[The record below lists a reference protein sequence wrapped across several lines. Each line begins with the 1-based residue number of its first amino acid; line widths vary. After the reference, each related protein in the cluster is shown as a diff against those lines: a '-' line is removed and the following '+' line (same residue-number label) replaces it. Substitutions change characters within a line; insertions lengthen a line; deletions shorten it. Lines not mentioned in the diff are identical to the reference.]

1 MADIITRLKL
11 ESGEYDSKIKR
22 AVTGLQRLEEE
33 CRNAGGTLAILE
45 KDQKQYVENL
55 GRMET
60 VSKSARGSIAEL
72 TSAYT
77 ELRVQYNRLTEAE
90 KKGDF
95 GKALNSSLTQ
105 LKTRIM
111 EGKNELQSIQGELSG
126 SKFGKFG
133 GVLDSIGQKMGLN
146 ANITELLT
154 SKTARMSAGIGAIIA
169 VVGKATSEWI
179 KYNNALSQQTQI
191 TTVTTGLKGD
201 NANAMTD
208 RARALVDTYGGD
220 YREIINAANTLMTQF
235 GKSGDEAMELIRK
248 GMQGMIQGDGPKLLS
263 MIQQYAPSFRDAG
276 ISASQLVAI
285 IHNSEGGIFTD
296 QNMNAIVMGIKNIR
310 LMANST
316 SEALAKLG
324 IDGQKMS
331 EQLNNGTI
339 TIFEALKQVTSAI
352 QGVDSSSQAAGE
364 VMQQVFGRQGAMAG
378 TKLGEAI
385 TTLNTNLEE
394 TKKQTGELGEANDEL
409 YQSYTELNTAIREA
423 FGYDGWEEMAK
434 GIKSKLVSALA
445 DVIEGLAKVR
455 KGWQGLLNDITGKG
469 NSTGTGSVNYGY
481 NFGSEIGK
489 TIQAADSKTERK
501 RLYDQWQR
509 QIQSEL
515 SKVGQEK
522 HHKDKDG
529 SDVYYVDDPATQN
542 RNRIRY
548 LQAARYLQ
556 QNRNSLI
563 NGPAPKPKRGGG
575 TDNPPK
581 TRTGSRSSKAA
592 TVQETEKELTIQQQI
607 AELEKEAYTASGERR
622 AEIGAQIRLLDE
634 ELARQKA
641 IRDELHGIVTEEKK
655 IEPLNLG
662 STSGLSAYIGELKK
676 KQGAETIGSDKWTE
690 AGNQMTAATNLS
702 TIMSSALAGGLD
714 GKQVE
719 SITAPLRDALSSG
732 LIDKNKLMEEVSYA
746 LSDIN
751 ALLREKGLEPITL
764 NVKTNGIDNV
774 KESVGELSKSTSSAS
789 SAMTTLGGAINS
801 LEDPSAKVA
810 GIVMQAIGNVAL
822 GFSHALATPKDPWSW
837 IAFAAAG
844 TATMISTIAAIH
856 SATGYAQGGLV
867 DGRGGGFVGGLAYS
881 GDNVGNVRLDSG
893 ELVLNHA
900 QQNNLA
906 NALRT
911 DGESRDTQLHAIV
924 KGEDIYL
931 ALGNYRHRTGKGEYV
946 RSRR

>member
-11 ESGEYDSKIKR
+11 ESNEYNSKIKR
-22 AVTGLQRLEEE
+22 ATQELQNMERE
-33 CRNAGGTLAILE
+33 CRKVNGTLSVLE
-45 KDQKQYVENL
+45 KDQKQYIESI

-60 VSKSARGSIAEL
+60 VNKSARGSIAEL

-95 GKALNSSLTQ
+95 GKALNSSLAQ

-111 EGKNELQSIQGELSG
+111 EGKNELQAIQGELSG

-133 GVLDSIGQKMGLN
+133 GVLDDIGKKMGIN

-154 SKTARMSAGIGAIIA
+154 SKTARMSAGIGALIA
-169 VVGKATSEWI
+169 GVGMATSEWI

-201 NANAMTD
+201 NANSMTD

-220 YREIINAANTLMTQF
+220 FREIINAANTLMTQF

-310 LMANST
+310 LMTNST
-316 SEALAKLG
+316 REALAKLG

-331 EQLNNGTI
+331 EQLNNGTM
-339 TIFEALKQVTSAI
+339 TIFEALKQVTGAI

-364 VMQQVFGRQGAMAG
+364 VMQQVFGRQGAAAG

-385 TTLNTNLEE
+385 ATLNTNLEE
-394 TKKQTGELGEANDEL
+394 TKRQTGELGEANDEL

-423 FGYDGWEEMAK
+423 FGYDGWEQMAK

-489 TIQAADSKTERK
+489 KITGGATPAERQK
-501 RLYDQWQR
+501 LYEQWQR
-509 QIQSEL
+509 QLQTNL
-515 SKVGQEK
+515 SRVGQEK
-522 HHKDKDG
+522 HYKDKNG

-542 RNRIRY
+542 RERLRY

-556 QNRNSLI
+556 QNRDTLI
-563 NGPAPKPKRGGG
+563 NGPAPKPNRGNG

-581 TRTGSRSSKAA
+581 THTGSTGRKAA
-592 TVQETEKELTIQQQI
+592 IVQETEKELTIQQQI

-634 ELARQKA
+634 ELAKQKA
-641 IRDELHGIVTEEKK
+641 IRDELHGIKK
-655 IEPLNLG
+655 EVSETQGVSGFNAQTMQAWTSIQQGRLSRAEFGSQEYKDISGNL
-662 STSGLSAYIGELKK
+662 A
-676 KQGAETIGSDKWTE
+676 DV
-690 AGNQMTAATNLS
+690 S
-702 TIMSSALAGGLD
+702 TIKTVMEQSLRAGIDAAQFDAAGLWE
-714 GKQVE
+714 K
-719 SITAPLRDALSSG
+719 IL
-732 LIDKNKLMEEVSYA
+732 EEV
-746 LSDIN
+746 DIPDTTWQN
-751 ALLREKGLEPITL
+751 IVSVINEKLRSMELEPIEI
-764 NVKTNGIDNV
+764 NFKTGGIDKVNT
-774 KESVGELSKSTSSAS
+774 SVAALAKDTQAAG
-789 SAMTTLGGAINS
+789 SAMNTLGGAINS

-911 DGESRDTQLHAIV
+911 DGESRETQLHAVV

-946 RSRR
+946 RTRRN